1 MNRVGIVFCLSAA
14 ATFLAGAQFP
24 AKAEAGATPDFQQ
37 VYELI
42 RKNLKGVSESDFNRM
57 AVDGLI
63 SGLSPRVRLVKQGQ
77 ETAPPGEA
85 LAGSKVF
92 SGSVGYLRITQ
103 VDKRLA
109 EALKEA
115 LSHLASTNQL
125 DGLVLDLRFATGDD
139 FAAAADA
146 AQLFVRKA
154 QPLLDWGEGVV
165 HAKANE
171 RAFGKPVTVL
181 VNGRT
186 AGAPEALAAVLRDAG
201 VALIFGNRTAGRAMV
216 TRDFPLSNGDVLRI
230 SVAPLKLGSGA
241 ELGAEGVQ
249 PDILVAVRPAD
260 EQLYYEDAHRLIVRT
275 NLPSGMG
282 TLALAPT
289 NRPTRKIRFGEAEL
303 VRERQEGLTLESEP
317 AAPDREPAEPT
328 VNDPV
333 LARAIDVIKGLAVV
347 RQRP

>member
-1 MNRVGIVFCLSAA
+1 
-14 ATFLAGAQFP
+14 
-24 AKAEAGATPDFQQ
+24 
-37 VYELI
+37 
-42 RKNLKGVSESDFNRM
+42 
-57 AVDGLI
+57 
-63 SGLSPRVRLVKQGQ
+63 
-77 ETAPPGEA
+77 
-85 LAGSKVF
+85 
-92 SGSVGYLRITQ
+92 
-103 VDKRLA
+103 
-109 EALKEA
+109 
-115 LSHLASTNQL
+115 
-125 DGLVLDLRFATGDD
+125 
-139 FAAAADA
+139 
-146 AQLFVRKA
+146 
-154 QPLLDWGEGVV
+154 
-165 HAKANE
+165 
-171 RAFGKPVTVL
+171 
-181 VNGRT
+181 
-186 AGAPEALAAVLRDAG
+186 LAAVLRDAG

>member
-1 MNRVGIVFCLSAA
+1 MNRVGIVFCVSAA
-14 ATFLAGAQFP
+14 ATFLAGALFP
-24 AKAEAGATPDFQQ
+24 ATAEAGAAPDFQQ

-63 SGLSPRVRLVKQGQ
+63 SGLSPRVGLVKPGQ
-77 ETAPPGEA
+77 AEPMPGEA
-85 LAGSKVF
+85 VAGSKVF
-92 SGSVGYLRITQ
+92 GGSVGYVRIRQ

-115 LSHLASTNQL
+115 LRNLGSTNQL
-125 DGLVLDLRFATGDD
+125 DGLVLDLRFATGEDY
-139 FAAAADA
+139 AAAADA

-171 RAFGKPVTVL
+171 QAFGKPVAVL

-216 TRDFPLSNGDVLRI
+216 TRDFPLSNGDLLRI
-230 SVAPLKLGSGA
+230 AVAPLQLGSGA
-241 ELGAEGVQ
+241 DLGAEGLQ

-260 EQLYYEDAHRLIVRT
+260 EALYYEDAHRLIVRT
-275 NLPSGMG
+275 NPASGTG
-282 TLALAPT
+282 ALAAATT
-289 NRPTRKIRFGEAEL
+289 NRPGRKIRFGEAEL
-303 VRERQEGLTLESEP
+303 VRERQEGLAPESES
-317 AAPDREPAEPT
+317 AAPDTEPAEPA

-333 LARAIDVIKGLAVV
+333 LARALDVIKGLAVV